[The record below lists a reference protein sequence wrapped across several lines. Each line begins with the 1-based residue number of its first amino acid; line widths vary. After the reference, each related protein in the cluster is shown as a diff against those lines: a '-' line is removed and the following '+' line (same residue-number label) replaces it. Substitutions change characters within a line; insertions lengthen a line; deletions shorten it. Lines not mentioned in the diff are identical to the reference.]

1 MRIAHRPVI
10 SAIDLS
16 GALDHPLACMRRLGV
31 TGSTGVVGNALIA
44 SGGKALAADRATET

>member
-1 MRIAHRPVI
+1 MRIAHSPVI

-31 TGSTGVVGNALIA
+31 TGSTGVSTNALIA
-44 SGGKALAADRATET
+44 SGGKALAADAATET